1 MSSIEYAKW
10 LDYEQQLDYEE
21 ELLGEQKTLEE
32 QELDE
37 FKERCRHSKV
47 SATKLMKYEKELTN
61 ATMGIKQEIEDIKS
75 RIRFA
80 RGKKLL
86 EKELVAKSKKLEAI
100 TQQVYKKYFNKNK

>member
-1 MSSIEYAKW
+1 MSEIEYAKW

-32 QELDE
+32 RELDE
-37 FKERCRHSKV
+37 FKERCRRSGM

-61 ATMGIKQEIEDIKS
+61 TTMTIKQEIKDIKS
-75 RIRFA
+75 RIKFA

-86 EKELVAKSKKLEAI
+86 EKELVAKNKKLEEI

>member
-1 MSSIEYAKW
+1 MSEIEYAKW

-32 QELDE
+32 RELDE
-37 FKERCRHSKV
+37 FKERCRHSGM

-61 ATMGIKQEIEDIKS
+61 ATMTIKQEIEDIKS
-75 RIRFA
+75 RIKFA

-86 EKELVAKSKKLEAI
+86 EKELVAKNKKLEEI